1 MANENVIAIDKFD
14 GKVVSFSSDEETLA
28 IANVSVED
36 ILGRLFIIGTIP
48 NGGTTNDW
56 AEGKTCGI
64 AWDSVSDF
72 IVFNSVEDYK
82 VSMSLSEED

>member
-1 MANENVIAIDKFD
+1 MENKKVFDKFQ

-28 IANVSVED
+28 IANISIEEL
-36 ILGRLFIIGTIP
+36 LGRSFIVGTIP

-56 AEGKTCGI
+56 AEGKVCGI

-72 IVFNSVEDYK
+72 IIFSSIEEYK
-82 VSMSLSEED
+82 IAMALSEVD